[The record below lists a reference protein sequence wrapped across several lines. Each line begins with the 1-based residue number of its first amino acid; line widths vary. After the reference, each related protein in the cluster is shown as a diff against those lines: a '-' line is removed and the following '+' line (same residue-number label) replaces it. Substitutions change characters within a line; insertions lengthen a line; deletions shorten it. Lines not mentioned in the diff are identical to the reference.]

1 MSTDMVHWRDVT
13 PAGSGWSR
21 LGGDH
26 PFFESASFI
35 DAATGWVTSWD
46 PGTIAVR
53 IWRTSNG
60 GRSWSS
66 VSGGAHN
73 ASAGSTTWVQLLSRR
88 FAVRETVEPNGPNM
102 SLATSHESGRRWQVV
117 YNGPQAAEGQA
128 APGPF
133 GMPIEFV
140 TQHIAIATPG
150 DPPAE
155 ASAPGPGGSLVF
167 RSVDGGRTWSAQH
180 PAGTGPR
187 CAQPDMPLAATRCAA
202 ALPSRYGHSL
212 LLPVVRQTRTSAVVT
227 FDVSRNSGGTWSRTT
242 SLHVPTGRD
251 STYPLVSFAS
261 RRTWWVVSTAGGTVR
276 SSTTVDGGRHWRAA
290 EDELRGRVRAFFAVS
305 ASQAWMQVDVT
316 VADGMARELF
326 VTHDGGRTWHRWT
339 PPSR

>member
-1 MSTDMVHWRDVT
+1 
-13 PAGSGWSR
+13 
-21 LGGDH
+21 
-26 PFFESASFI
+26 
-35 DAATGWVTSWD
+35 
-46 PGTIAVR
+46 
-53 IWRTSNG
+53 
-60 GRSWSS
+60 
-66 VSGGAHN
+66 
-73 ASAGSTTWVQLLSRR
+73 
-88 FAVRETVEPNGPNM
+88 
-102 SLATSHESGRRWQVV
+102 
-117 YNGPQAAEGQA
+117 
-128 APGPF
+128 
-133 GMPIEFV
+133 
-140 TQHIAIATPG
+140 
-150 DPPAE
+150 
-155 ASAPGPGGSLVF
+155 
-167 RSVDGGRTWSAQH
+167 
-180 PAGTGPR
+180 
-187 CAQPDMPLAATRCAA
+187 
-202 ALPSRYGHSL
+202 LPSRYGYTL
-212 LLPVVRQTRTSAVVT
+212 LLPAVRQTRTSAVVT